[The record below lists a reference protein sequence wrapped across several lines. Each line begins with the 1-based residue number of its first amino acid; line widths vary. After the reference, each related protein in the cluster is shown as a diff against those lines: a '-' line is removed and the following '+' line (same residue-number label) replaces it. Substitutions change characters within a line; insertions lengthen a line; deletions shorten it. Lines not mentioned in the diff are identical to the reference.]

1 MSTRLEESQPL
12 MTQRGK
18 GVKIEQERLS
28 ETAGRQ
34 EFLRTRAERRSRSLR
49 QTTVHSPL
57 GRQAGPYDPG
67 QWQTQNRCAWCVA
80 LCAIIL

>member
-1 MSTRLEESQPL
+1 

-18 GVKIEQERLS
+18 GLRIKQERLS

-34 EFLRTRAERRSRSLR
+34 GFLRTRAEKRSRSLR

-57 GRQAGPYDPG
+57 GRQALMTQARGRG

-80 LCAIIL
+80 LYPSIL

>member
-1 MSTRLEESQPL
+1 

-34 EFLRTRAERRSRSLR
+34 GFLRTRAERRSRSLR

-57 GRQAGPYDPG
+57 GRQALMTRDNGRPRTDVRG
-67 QWQTQNRCAWCVA
+67 VWLCVPSSFDSLA
-80 LCAIIL
+80 